1 MTKKRYEAVVNGV
14 IELINEG
21 VVLMTEKEEYTY
33 KKQVIKDLQIW
44 LKAFPFM
51 HLIPEQRRKRGI

>member
-1 MTKKRYEAVVNGV
+1 MNKNRYNEVVDKV
-14 IELINEG
+14 IETINDG
-21 VVLMTEKEEYTY
+21 VVLMTEKEELNY

-51 HLIPEQRRKRGI
+51 HLIPEKRK

>member
-1 MTKKRYEAVVNGV
+1 MIKKKYEKVVNGV

-21 VVLMTEKEEYTY
+21 VYLMTEQEEYNY

-51 HLIPEQRRKRGI
+51 HLIPERRKGGLL